1 MKKELQQIK
10 KSIVKDMQQKA
21 DAEAK
26 KRAESSEPN
35 TLPEDDADLFK
46 DMFGGTKKL
55 QQDKVV
61 FKRNILQKKH
71 EIEEDEKKKRLAEFY
86 FSDEYVPNLENNS
99 TISYVQ
105 PGQDSYLAKQL
116 RRGDFYPELVLDLHG
131 LNKEQAKD
139 ELIALIAECKK
150 QHYRCACIVHGIG
163 EFVLKQK
170 VPHYLVQH
178 PDILAMH
185 QAPLEFGGKGALLV
199 VINHPTN
206 PKF

>member
-1 MKKELQQIK
+1 
-10 KSIVKDMQQKA
+10 MQSN
-21 DAEAK
+21 D
-26 KRAESSEPN
+26 N
-35 TLPEDDADLFK
+35 TLTPDDSDLFR
-46 DMFGGTKKL
+46 DMFSGTNKL

-61 FKRNILQKKH
+61 FKRNALQKKH
-71 EIEEDEKKKRLAEFY
+71 KLEEEEKKKRLAEFY
-86 FSDEYVPNLENNS
+86 FSDEYVPNLENNG

-105 PGQDSYLAKQL
+105 EGQDSYLAKQL

-131 LNKEQAKD
+131 LNKEQAKK
-139 ELIALIAECKK
+139 ELIALISECKR

-170 VPHYLVQH
+170 IPHYLVQH

-199 VINHPTN
+199 VINQPAN